1 MNITLLGY
9 GKMGRMIASLCP
21 PDQKIV
27 SIIDPTAREATH
39 KKIDAAALA
48 HTDVVIDFSH
58 PSAVLSNIGLILP
71 FKKNI
76 VMGTTGWYEKLSAVK
91 QMVTDGGIGF
101 LYSSN
106 FSIGVQLFL
115 KMVEHAGKLFNPFTQ
130 YDVFAHEFHHKNKA
144 DSPSGTALSVGKA
157 LLSFMSRKKEIFA
170 ETSHEKIAPEKLH
183 LTSTRGGAV
192 PGTHEVFFDSE
203 ADTIEIRHTA
213 RSRAGF
219 AAGALEAA
227 RWVHGKKGFFTMEE
241 YLKEI
246 LNHKSEIRNPKF

>member
-9 GKMGRMIASLCP
+9 GKMGRMIASLAGA
-21 PDQKIV
+21 DQKIV
-27 SIIDPTAREATH
+27 SIIDPNDPGATH
-39 KKIDAAALA
+39 KKIDAVALSN
-48 HTDVVIDFSH
+48 TDVVIDFSH
-58 PSAVLSNIGLILP
+58 PSAVLSNIGLLLP

-76 VMGTTGWYEKLSAVK
+76 VMGTTGWYEKMEAVK
-91 QMVTDGGIGF
+91 QMVTQGGIGF

-115 KMVEHAGKLFNPFTQ
+115 KIVERAGQLFNPFAH

-144 DSPSGTALSVGKA
+144 DSPSGTALSVGNA
-157 LLSFMSRKKEIFA
+157 LLKTMPRKKELLVN
-170 ETSHEKIAPEKLH
+170 TSHEKIAPEKLH

-203 ADTIEIRHTA
+203 ADTVEIRHTA

-219 AAGALEAA
+219 AQGALEAA
-227 RWVHGKKGFFTMEE
+227 KWVQGKRGFFTMEDVLAN
-241 YLKEI
+241 Y
-246 LNHKSEIRNPKF
+246 